1 MTVSPPPTLLPSPLR
16 LVLTDVVGADG
27 SDQDAAAGSLAEP
40 LAGAVAA
47 ELAARMG
54 LTWRRFDGGGDPVTQ
69 LAALQAQGGAWLA
82 PLPGDPGAWLG
93 AAGRWADLLGA
104 FRQPT
109 ALLVPGSSAEGG
121 LAAATTALLERA
133 GVPLVGL
140 IQWGGPWRADRRRGE
155 GLPWLGWVN
164 PRGNDPALD
173 PDDAAAAGLARVLLL
188 RWQSLDQVEGQSGSA
203 ASRLS

>member
-1 MTVSPPPTLLPSPLR
+1 MTVFPPPPLLPSPLR
-16 LVLTDVVGADG
+16 LVVTDVVGAEG
-27 SDQDAAAGSLAEP
+27 NDQDAAAGSLAP
-40 LAGAVAA
+40 SLAKAVGA
-47 ELAARMG
+47 ELAARVG
-54 LTWRRFDGGGDPVTQ
+54 LTWRPFDGGGDPLTQ
-69 LAALQAQGGAWLA
+69 LAGLQAQGGAWLA

-93 AAGRWADLLGA
+93 PAGRWADLLGA

-109 ALLVPGSSAEGG
+109 ALLVPGNSADGG

-140 IQWGGPWRADRRRGE
+140 IQWGGPWRAHRRRAE

-164 PRGNDPALD
+164 PREDDPALD
-173 PDDAAAAGLARVLLL
+173 PDDTAAEELARVLLL
-188 RWQSLDQVEGQSGSA
+188 RWQALDQREGQSGSA